1 MAAPSKLAA
10 GSPFNMHLLY
20 EEGGDIKAATV
31 QSTSGEGD
39 AQSWQATSLS
49 GKKLKLKVKEVW
61 LRFEKPDAKSVMDE
75 ANALSAEID
84 LQLLWDCAPE
94 GEFAF
99 ADIASEYFGGQ
110 VSAAQQAALAI
121 ALQSAPVY
129 FRRKQ
134 RGRFMR
140 APKEQLDAGI
150 AALERKQREQE
161 QQGQWQAELVA
172 GRFPEGLVSQAK
184 QLLFNPDKNTL
195 VYKAF
200 LAACNETG
208 ESPPQLMMRCGAL
221 ESPLAYHQ
229 GMFLKESF
237 PNGSGHHVDAAIAD
251 AVYDAAVAALPTAE
265 VQAFSIDEITT
276 TEIDDALSVT
286 ALPQGGHR
294 IGVHISAP
302 GLVITKDDLLDQVA
316 RARMSTV
323 YIPGE
328 KITMLPDALIA
339 RFSLDAGIARPA
351 VSIYVDIDA
360 QGELIRQ
367 SMQTRIELVPI
378 AANLRLEHLGE
389 SVNQFA
395 DPEYAANAEN
405 TFAFQNELLIL
416 WQAAQKLHAKRQEQ
430 RAKNGLRVEQL
441 GVVDPNALQRDF
453 QFQISQVN
461 GVEQVAIQP
470 RTRGSVLDTIVA
482 EWMIYCNS
490 TWGQWL
496 ADHGLPAMFRTQK
509 GWGPQRTRMQTTP
522 APHEGL
528 GLEYYAWCTSP
539 LRRYTDL
546 VNQWQLIALA
556 RHGVMAKMV
565 APFQPRDASLMGIAA
580 DFETCYQSYNEDQDR
595 MEKYWCL
602 RWLAQEPL
610 PRTVFARHLKEGM
623 SRLEDIPLH
632 LPIPELASHSRM
644 TRAEI
649 AILETDL
656 LQLTASVRVN
666 QIEKAE
672 SAATEMDAPE
682 VVSPS
687 AEPAPVGDTPIT

>member
-1 MAAPSKLAA
+1 M
-10 GSPFNMHLLY
+10 
-20 EEGGDIKAATV
+20 KAATV
-31 QSTSGEGD
+31 QSTTGEGE

-49 GKKLKLKVKEVW
+49 GKKLKLKAKEVW
-61 LRFEKPDAKSVMDE
+61 LRFEKPDAHDLMDE
-75 ANALSAEID
+75 ASALSNEID

-99 ADIASEYFGGQ
+99 TDIASEYFGGQ
-110 VSAAQQAALAI
+110 ASAAQQAALAI

-161 QQGQWQAELVA
+161 QLGQWQAELVA
-172 GRFPEGLVSQAK
+172 GCFPESFVSQAK

-195 VYKAF
+195 AYKAF

-229 GMFLKESF
+229 GMFLKANF
-237 PNGSGHHVDAAIAD
+237 PNGAGHHADAMIAD
-251 AVYDAAVAALPTAE
+251 AVYDAAIAALPTAE
-265 VQAFSIDEITT
+265 VQAFSIDDAAT

-286 ALPQGGHR
+286 ALLEGGHR

-302 GLVITKDDLLDQVA
+302 GLVISKDDSLDQVA

-323 YIPGE
+323 YMPGD
-328 KITMLPDALIA
+328 KITMLPDAVIA
-339 RFSLDAGIARPA
+339 RFSLDAGSARPA
-351 VSIYVDIDA
+351 VSIYVDVDA
-360 QGELIRQ
+360 QGDLIDQ
-367 SMQTRIELVPI
+367 SVQTRIELVPI
-378 AANLRLEHLGE
+378 AANLRLEHLEE

-395 DPEYAANAEN
+395 DPEYVAKDNA
-405 TFAFQNELLIL
+405 FAFQNELLVL
-416 WQAAQKLHAKRQEQ
+416 WRAAQKLHAKRQEQ

-453 QFQISQVN
+453 QFQISQTN
-461 GVEQVAIQP
+461 GVERVDIQA
-470 RTRGSVLDTIVA
+470 RSRGSVLDTIVA

-496 ADHGLPAMFRTQK
+496 ADQGLPALFRTQK

-539 LRRYTDL
+539 LRRYSDL

-556 RHGVMAKMV
+556 KHGVTAKMV

-580 DFETCYQSYNEDQDR
+580 DFETCYQSYAEYQDR

-610 PRTVFARHLKEGM
+610 PRTVYARHLKEGM
-623 SRLEDIPLH
+623 SRIEDIPLH
-632 LPIPELASHSRM
+632 LPIPELALQPRM

-656 LQLTASVRVN
+656 LQLSASVRVH
-666 QIEKAE
+666 QIEKSEPIPIE
-672 SAATEMDAPE
+672 SNAPE
-682 VVSPS
+682 T
-687 AEPAPVGDTPIT
+687 EQPAVDAAPLDDTPIS